1 MLALLHHLAN
11 PVWLLWFLAIGFFLC
26 RRSGRRRAARGF
38 AWAGIFWLFL
48 ISTSP
53 LPLWL
58 ARGLEARHPVLDPGT
73 LPAGASWH
81 IMVLGGGHTNDPSVT
96 PADRLSAEAL
106 GRLAEGIRLHRL
118 LPGSKLV
125 FSGFSTTGRPSQAEN
140 LAMAAVDLGVSPAD
154 TLLLSEPTRTS
165 EEARAYVRR
174 FGADIP
180 TILVTSAIH
189 LPRAIGWFRQAG
201 ANPVPAPATHA
212 VKFAPGRSTYH
223 FIPSPSKIGLM
234 HQALHEYGGLLML
247 ELGLGRGR

>member
-1 MLALLHHLAN
+1 MLALLHHFAN
-11 PVWLLWFLAIGFFLC
+11 PVWLLWALAIGFFAC
-26 RRSGRRRAARGF
+26 RRFQRPRAARMF
-38 AWAGIFWLFL
+38 AWAGVLWLFL

-58 ARGLEARHPVLDPGT
+58 ARGLEARHPVLDPAG
-73 LPAGASWH
+73 LPRETSWQ
-81 IMVLGGGHTNDPSVT
+81 IMVLGGGHTNDPAVT

-125 FSGFSTTGRPSQAEN
+125 FSGFSTTGQPSQAEN

-154 TLLLSEPTRTS
+154 TLVLTEPTRTS
-165 EEARAYVRR
+165 EEARAYVAR
-174 FGADIP
+174 FGADRP

-201 ANPVPAPATHA
+201 ADPIPAPATHA
-212 VKFAPGRSTYH
+212 VKFAPGRATYH

-234 HQALHEYGGLLML
+234 HQALHEYGGLLL
-247 ELGLGRGR
+247 LGTGMGKGG